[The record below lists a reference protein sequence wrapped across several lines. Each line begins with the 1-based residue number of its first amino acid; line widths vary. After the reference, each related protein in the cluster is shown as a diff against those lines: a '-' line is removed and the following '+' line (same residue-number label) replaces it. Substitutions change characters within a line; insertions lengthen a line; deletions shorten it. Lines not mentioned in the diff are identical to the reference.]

1 MRQEIE
7 SLRARLADLESRIG
21 AAAGTAPAEPAS
33 LATAPAAPA
42 PDKPAESTPRVETR
56 GGIKVESADG
66 KFSAS
71 LGGRIHYDVYAF
83 DRDQAAVT
91 GTTELRR
98 ARLTLQGKAH
108 GWDYKLEQ
116 DFASG
121 NNLEGLRDAYI
132 ARKLGPGK
140 LTIGH
145 IKPYRSMEELTSS
158 NESMLMERPFA
169 TTNGLYSGRQYQQ
182 GVSYLVG
189 RPNHTLGAT
198 VFNLRSASMPRNEG
212 IGLAVRGTWAP
223 INETDTTVHVGF
235 SASHENANQGTPALS
250 AVANYAGRRGPSL
263 AIANV
268 PAGSGQQLDVVALE
282 AAASLGPLFFQ
293 GEYARADFG
302 QPAASSQQVD
312 AWYVQGSWLLGGGH
326 RPYKSGTGVFGAASV
341 PAGGA
346 WELSARYDS
355 IRNRD
360 IAGREA
366 TAAVFGINYYVNP
379 QLRFMLNYTRGDNEA
394 TGDKTN
400 QFALRTQFNF

>member
-21 AAAGTAPAEPAS
+21 AAAPATPVATTPA
-33 LATAPAAPA
+33 TETPP
-42 PDKPAESTPRVETR
+42 KPAEAPARVETR
-56 GGIKVESADG
+56 GGIKVESGDG

-71 LGGRIHYDVYAF
+71 LGGRIHYDAYAF
-83 DRDQAAVT
+83 DRGQATVT

-98 ARLTLQGKAH
+98 ARLTLQGKAY

-121 NNLEGLRDAYI
+121 NNLDGLRDAYI

-158 NESMLMERPFA
+158 NESLLMERPFA
-169 TTNGLYSGRQYQQ
+169 TTNGLFSGRQYQQ
-182 GVSYLVG
+182 GVSYLVA
-189 RPNHTLGAT
+189 RPRHTLGAT

-212 IGLAVRGTWAP
+212 MGLAVRGTWAP
-223 INETDTTVHVGF
+223 LNEADTTVHLGF
-235 SASHENANQGTPALS
+235 SASHENSNQGTPALS
-250 AVANYAGRRGPSL
+250 AVANYAGRRGPSQ
-263 AIANV
+263 AIASV
-268 PAGSGQQLDVVALE
+268 PAGSGQQVDVVALE
-282 AAASLGPLFFQ
+282 AAASVGPLFFQ

-312 AWYVQGSWLLGGGH
+312 AWYLQGSWLLGGGH
-326 RPYKSGTGVFGAASV
+326 RPYKAGTGVFGAAAV

-379 QLRFMLNYTRGDNEA
+379 QLRFMLNYTRGNNE
-394 TGDKTN
+394 TNGDKTN